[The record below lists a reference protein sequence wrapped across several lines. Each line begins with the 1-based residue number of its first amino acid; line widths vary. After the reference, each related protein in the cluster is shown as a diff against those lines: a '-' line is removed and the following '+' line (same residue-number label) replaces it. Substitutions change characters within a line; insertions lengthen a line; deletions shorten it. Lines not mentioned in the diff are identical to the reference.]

1 MKSFFFVISQL
12 ALVTIV
18 YVFAYRAGYRAANSK
33 AMSVVREFAN
43 PVTCLLDQLKD
54 SIDEAV
60 ESEDD
65 HPTSDIRDTNDQIT
79 AKSPSGGSKEDAKVD
94 L

>member
-33 AMSVVREFAN
+33 AMSVVKEFAD
-43 PVTCLLDQLKD
+43 PVTCLLDELKE

-60 ESEDD
+60 KSEND
-65 HPTSDIRDTNDQIT
+65 HPTSDIKDSNDQI
-79 AKSPSGGSKEDAKVD
+79 AARPASGRSKDDAKVD

>member
-18 YVFAYRAGYRAANSK
+18 YFFAYRAGYRAAQSK
-33 AMSVVREFAN
+33 AMSVVREFTN

-60 ESEDD
+60 EGQDD
-65 HPTSDIRDTNDQIT
+65 QPASDIKNSNEQI
-79 AKSPSGGSKEDAKVD
+79 AARSASGGSKEDAKVD

>member
-1 MKSFFFVISQL
+1 MKSFFFVLSQL

-33 AMSVVREFAN
+33 AMSVVREFAD

-54 SIDEAV
+54 SIDEAA
-60 ESEDD
+60 EGEDD
-65 HPTSDIRDTNDQIT
+65 HPTSDIKDSNDQIA
-79 AKSPSGGSKEDAKVD
+79 AKSSTGGSKKDAKVD

>member
-18 YVFAYRAGYRAANSK
+18 YFFAYRAGYRAANSK
-33 AMSVVREFAN
+33 AMSVVREFTS
-43 PVTCLLDQLKD
+43 PVTCLLDELKD

-60 ESEDD
+60 EGEDD
-65 HPTSDIRDTNDQIT
+65 HPILDIKDSNDQIA
-79 AKSPSGGSKEDAKVD
+79 AKSSSGGSKEDAKVD

>member
-1 MKSFFFVISQL
+1 MKSFFFVIAQL

-18 YVFAYRAGYRAANSK
+18 YYFAYRAGYRAANSK
-33 AMSVVREFAN
+33 AMSVVRDFAN

-60 ESEDD
+60 EGEDD
-65 HPTSDIRDTNDQIT
+65 HPTSDIKDSNDRVA
-79 AKSPSGGSKEDAKVD
+79 AKSSSGGSREDAKVD
-94 L
+94 P

>member
-12 ALVTIV
+12 ALVSIV
-18 YVFAYRAGYRAANSK
+18 YVFAYRAGYRAANLK
-33 AMSVVREFAN
+33 AMSVVREFAD

-60 ESEDD
+60 EGEDD
-65 HPTSDIRDTNDQIT
+65 HPTSDIIDSNDQI
-79 AKSPSGGSKEDAKVD
+79 AAESASGGSREDAKVD

>member
-1 MKSFFFVISQL
+1 MKSFFIVLFQL
-12 ALVTIV
+12 ALVTVV
-18 YVFAYRAGYRAANSK
+18 YAFAYRAGYRAAQSK
-33 AMSVVREFAN
+33 AVSVVREFAN

-60 ESEDD
+60 EGEDD
-65 HPTSDIRDTNDQIT
+65 HPTSDIKDSNDQIA
-79 AKSPSGGSKEDAKVD
+79 AKSSSGGSKEDAKVD